1 MRLCCTVGCAC
12 IALWEKGRR
21 LEFPVWLIAFDR
33 YALGAQAVDHQLS
46 TKEAL
51 LHKDVV
57 INVAC
62 SAYASGRTDWLG
74 CLYDE
79 VARPVGSRPR
89 LCCLRCGLS
98 IGKMGRLVGETR
110 QQL

>member
-1 MRLCCTVGCAC
+1 MSLRLCCTVVVPVMFAK
-12 IALWEKGRR
+12 EKGRR

-46 TKEAL
+46 MKEAL

-62 SAYASGRTDWLG
+62 SAYASGRTDLLG
-74 CLYDE
+74 VLYDE
-79 VARPVGSRPR
+79 VARPVVRAH
-89 LCCLRCGLS
+89 LCVACG
-98 IGKMGRLVGETR
+98 GACP
-110 QQL
+110 